1 MADQTYQFPCDNTA
15 YVDIVV
21 QSPSCSRITVGE
33 YYTSS
38 APSTTDLL
46 VKQPSTATNPA
57 PVLQGTTITL
67 TPNGGYF
74 QKGQVI
80 GSIKTVAGS
89 VTIQQIEG
97 QQA

>member
-38 APSTTDLL
+38 APATTDLL
-46 VKQPSTATNPA
+46 VKQPSTAANPA

-74 QKGQVI
+74 QRGQVI
-80 GSIKTVAGS
+80 GSVKTVAGS